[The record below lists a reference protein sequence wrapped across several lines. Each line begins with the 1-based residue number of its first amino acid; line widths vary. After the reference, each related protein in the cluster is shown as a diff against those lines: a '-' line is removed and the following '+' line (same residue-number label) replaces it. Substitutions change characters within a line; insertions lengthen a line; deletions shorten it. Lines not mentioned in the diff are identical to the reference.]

1 MTYQNLSSSHKAF
14 LCNLHTIPIPRNL
27 SEALGNKELDKVMKV
42 LMEALEKNKTW
53 DIMEL
58 PKEKKLVECRWV
70 FTVKYNSDGFIERCK
85 APLVAKGYKQ
95 TYGIDDLKTFSPVG
109 KMITV
114 RILLSLAAVFNLSLQ
129 QFDVKMPF

>member
-1 MTYQNLSSSHKAF
+1 MGVY
-14 LCNLHTIPIPRNL
+14 
-27 SEALGNKELDKVMKV
+27 MKY
-42 LMEALEKNKTW
+42 K
-53 DIMEL
+53 
-58 PKEKKLVECRWV
+58 P
-70 FTVKYNSDGFIERCK
+70 DGSMKRYK